1 MSKKL
6 KKSNQNHRIV
16 NHPYQRLQ
24 VELETIISN
33 TKAGEKLLTEPL
45 LSRQLGVSRSTL
57 REAMRTFEA
66 QGRIRRQQGI
76 GTFVED
82 KSQVIDAGLEKLESI
97 ESIAKRINLPVSM
110 GRLLI
115 EHVEADK
122 TLAEKMLIEKGQS
135 LVKLARIIYVEK
147 RPVAYLIDILLEGLL
162 SEEDLK
168 LGFTGSVLD
177 LLMKN
182 SQAQPDKSFTEIQA
196 VAAPSEI
203 AHALQIQRGDVLL
216 HFSAK
221 LYSKSGQIV
230 DHSESYFL
238 PGYFRF
244 HVVRTVGV

>member
-1 MSKKL
+1 MREKL
-6 KKSNQNHRIV
+6 KKSNQNQGIA
-16 NHPYQRLQ
+16 NHPYQRLHA
-24 VELETIISN
+24 ELETIISN

-57 REAMRTFEA
+57 REAMRAFET

-110 GRLLI
+110 GRLLR

-122 TLAEKMLIEKGQS
+122 NLAEKMLIEQGQS

-177 LLMKN
+177 LLMKS
-182 SQAQPDKSFTEIQA
+182 SQVHPKKSFTEIQA
-196 VAAPSEI
+196 VAAPPEI
-203 AHALQIQRGDVLL
+203 AHALQIQRRDVLL

-230 DHSESYFL
+230 DQSESYFL
-238 PGYFRF
+238 PGYFRV

>member
-1 MSKKL
+1 M

-244 HVVRTVGV
+244 HVVRTVGA

>member
-1 MSKKL
+1 MKKPDQKHL
-6 KKSNQNHRIV
+6 IV

-24 VELETIISN
+24 SELETIISH
-33 TKAGEKLLTEPL
+33 TEAGEKLLTEPL

-76 GTFVED
+76 GTFVVD
-82 KSQVIDAGLEKLESI
+82 RNQVIDAGLEKLESI
-97 ESIAKRINLPVSM
+97 ESVAKRINLPVSM
-110 GRLLI
+110 GQLLI
-115 EHVEADK
+115 EPFQADG
-122 TLAEKMLIEKGQS
+122 TLADRLSVEKGQT
-135 LVKLARIIYVEK
+135 LVKFSRIIHVEK
-147 RPVAYLIDILLEGLL
+147 RPVAYLIDILLNGLL

-168 LGFTGSVLD
+168 IGFTGSVLD

-182 SQAQPDKSFTEIQA
+182 GRSQLDKSFTEIQA
-196 VAAPSEI
+196 VAASSEI
-203 AHALQIQRGDVLL
+203 ARALQIQRGDVLL

>member
-1 MSKKL
+1 M
-6 KKSNQNHRIV
+6 KKSNKNRLIV

-24 VELETIISN
+24 GDLEEIISN

-76 GTFVED
+76 GTFVVD
-82 KSQVIDAGLEKLESI
+82 KSEVMDAGLERLESI

-110 GRLLI
+110 GQLLI
-115 EHVEADK
+115 ERVKADT
-122 TLAEKMLIEKGQS
+122 TLADSMLIERDQP

-147 RPVAYLIDILLEGLL
+147 RPVAYLIDILIEGLL

-177 LLMKN
+177 LLMKSN
-182 SQAQPDKSFTEIQA
+182 QAQPDKSFTEIQA

-216 HFSAK
+216 HFNAK

-230 DHSESYFL
+230 DNSESYFL

>member
-1 MSKKL
+1 M

>member
-1 MSKKL
+1 M
-6 KKSNQNHRIV
+6 KKSNQNHLIV

-24 VELETIISN
+24 AELETIISN

>member
-1 MSKKL
+1 MSEKL
-6 KKSNQNHRIV
+6 KQSNQTHPIV

-24 VELETIISN
+24 VELETIIAN
-33 TKAGEKLLTEPL
+33 TKAGEKLLTEPML
-45 LSRQLGVSRSTL
+45 ALQLGVSRSTL

-76 GTFVED
+76 GTFVVD
-82 KSQVIDAGLEKLESI
+82 KSQVMDAGLEKLESI

-110 GRLLI
+110 GRSSI
-115 EHVEADK
+115 EHIQADK
-122 TLAEKMLIEKGQS
+122 TLMELMLVEKGQP
-135 LVKLARIIYVEK
+135 LVKLSRIIQVEK
-147 RPVAYLIDILLEGLL
+147 RPVAYLIDILLDGLL

-177 LLMKN
+177 LLMK
-182 SQAQPDKSFTEIQA
+182 SAHAQPDKSFTEIQA
-196 VAAPSEI
+196 VAATPEI
-203 AHALQIQRGDVLL
+203 AHTLQIQRGDVLL
-216 HFSAK
+216 HFNAK
-221 LYSKSGQIV
+221 LHSKSGQIV

>member
-1 MSKKL
+1 M
-6 KKSNQNHRIV
+6 KKSNKNHLIV

-33 TKAGEKLLTEPL
+33 TKSGEKLLTEPL
-45 LSRQLGVSRSTL
+45 LAHQLGVSRSTL

-66 QGRIRRQQGI
+66 QGRIRRQQGS
-76 GTFVED
+76 GTFVEE

-110 GRLLI
+110 GRLLR
-115 EHVEADK
+115 EHLEADK
-122 TLAEKMLIEKGQS
+122 TLAEKMLIEQGQS

-147 RPVAYLIDILLEGLL
+147 RPVAYLIDILIEGLL

-177 LLMKN
+177 LLMKS
-182 SQAQPDKSFTEIQA
+182 SQVQPDKSFTEIQA

>member
-1 MSKKL
+1 M
-6 KKSNQNHRIV
+6 KKSNQNHQIV

-24 VELETIISN
+24 AELETIISN

-122 TLAEKMLIEKGQS
+122 TLAEKMLIEQGQS

-147 RPVAYLIDILLEGLL
+147 RPVAYLIDILIEGLL

-177 LLMKN
+177 LLMKS

-196 VAAPSEI
+196 VAASSEI

>member
-1 MSKKL
+1 L

-182 SQAQPDKSFTEIQA
+182 SQVQPDKSFTEIQA

>member
-1 MSKKL
+1 L
-6 KKSNQNHRIV
+6 KKPDQKHLIV

-24 VELETIISN
+24 SELEVIISN
-33 TKAGEKLLTEPL
+33 TKADEKLLTEPL
-45 LSRQLGVSRSTL
+45 LSRQLGVCRSTL

-76 GTFVED
+76 GTFVVD

-97 ESIAKRINLPVSM
+97 ESIAKRIHLPVSM
-110 GRLLI
+110 GQLLI
-115 EHVEADK
+115 EPIQADK
-122 TLAEKMLIEKGQS
+122 ILADSLSIEKGQP
-135 LVKLARIIYVEK
+135 LVKLSRIIHVEK
-147 RPVAYLIDILLEGLL
+147 RPVAYLIDILLDGLL

-177 LLMKN
+177 LLMKSGQ
-182 SQAQPDKSFTEIQA
+182 SQLDKSFTEIQA

-216 HFSAK
+216 YFSAK

>member
-1 MSKKL
+1 L
-6 KKSNQNHRIV
+6 KKSNQNHLIV

-24 VELETIISN
+24 AELETIISN

>member
-1 MSKKL
+1 L
-6 KKSNQNHRIV
+6 KKSIQNHRIV

-24 VELETIISN
+24 AELETIISN

-66 QGRIRRQQGI
+66 QGRIRRKQGI

-177 LLMKN
+177 LLMKS

>member
-1 MSKKL
+1 L